1 MTTIQITTASRRR
14 LVLCLLAVVA
24 SGMLFRAVHLQLV
37 QSDFL
42 RSQGND
48 RHQRLVEIPAHRG
61 MIMDRHGEPLAVSS
75 PIDSVWADP
84 VVVLD
89 HRDRLPELAR
99 LLGEA
104 PRTLEQR
111 LVDRRARRFMY
122 LRRHVNPDLA
132 ARISALDIPGVELQR
147 EFRRYYPTAEVTS
160 HLLGFTNIDDRGQQ
174 GLERVFDGWLRGVPG
189 QRRVVRDR
197 YNRIVEEV
205 ESVQLPQPGKAL
217 HLSIDRRIQYLTYRA
232 LKAAYLE
239 HHASAAAAVVLDV
252 GTGEVLAMVSQPAAN
267 PNDPDQRDGGLLRN
281 RTVTDTFEPG
291 STFKPLTVA
300 MALESERYS
309 PRTLIDTG
317 PGWLR
322 VGRHLVRDHHDYG
335 VLDVARVIVKSS
347 NVGVSKI
354 ALDFP
359 PEELWR
365 LLTRLGFGSVTELGL
380 AGESNGYL
388 SHHSTWSDFEY
399 ITHTFG
405 YGVAVTPLQLAR
417 AYGIIAADGLSRPVT
432 LTPVA
437 GPSVPGIRVMSAE
450 TAQAVRY
457 MMEAVVSSRRGTGA
471 RAAVPGYRVAGK
483 TGTVRKV
490 VDGRYSP
497 HQHMSLFA
505 GMAPVEQPRLVMV
518 VVVDDAKSGHYYG
531 GQVAAPVFS
540 RVMAGALRILNVP
553 PDNLPAAVVV
563 ANTAPAL

>member
-1 MTTIQITTASRRR
+1 MKNNQITTVSRRR
-14 LVLCLLAVVA
+14 LVLGLLTVA
-24 SGMLFRAVHLQLV
+24 AFGMFARAVHLQLF

-75 PIDSVWADP
+75 PIDSVWVDP
-84 VVVLD
+84 PIVLA
-89 HRDRLPELAR
+89 HRERLPTLAG
-99 LLGEA
+99 LLGESPTA
-104 PRTLEQR
+104 LEQR
-111 LVDRRARRFMY
+111 LLKRQSRRFFY
-122 LRRHVNPDLA
+122 LRRHINPTLA
-132 ARISALDIPGVELQR
+132 AHIRALDIPGVELQR

-160 HLLGFTNIDDRGQQ
+160 HLLGFTNIDDQGQQ
-174 GLERVFDGWLRGVPG
+174 GLERVFDDWLRGVPG
-189 QRRVVRDR
+189 QRRVLRDR
-197 YNRIVEEV
+197 HNRIFEEV
-205 ESVQLPQPGKAL
+205 ESVQLPQPGKPL
-217 HLSIDRRIQYLTYRA
+217 YLSIDRRIQYLTYRA

-252 GTGEVLAMVSQPAAN
+252 DTGEILAMVNQPAAN
-267 PNDPDQRDGGLLRN
+267 PNDPGQRDGGLLRN

-300 MALESERYS
+300 MALESERYG
-309 PRTLIDTG
+309 PRTLVDTS
-317 PGWLR
+317 PGRLR
-322 VGRHLVRDHHDYG
+322 VGRHLVRDHHNYG
-335 VLDVARVIVKSS
+335 VIDISRVIVKSS

-359 PEELWR
+359 PEALWR
-365 LLTRLGFGSVTELGL
+365 LFTRLGFGAPTGLEL

-388 SHHSTWSDFEY
+388 SHYSTWGEFEY
-399 ITHTFG
+399 VTHTFG
-405 YGVAVTPLQLAR
+405 YGISVTPLQLAR
-417 AYGIIAADGLSRPVT
+417 AYAVIAADGLSRPLSLLPVT
-432 LTPVA
+432 
-437 GPSVPGIRVMSAE
+437 GPATPGIRVMSAD
-450 TAQAVRY
+450 TARAVRY
-457 MMEAVVSSRRGTGA
+457 MMEQVVSSRRGTGA

-490 VDGRYSP
+490 VNGRYSP
-497 HQHMSLFA
+497 HQHMALFA
-505 GMAPVEQPRLVMV
+505 GMAPVEDPRLVMV
-518 VVVDDAKSGHYYG
+518 VVVDDAKSGQYYG

-553 PDNLPAAVVV
+553 PDDVPAAVVV